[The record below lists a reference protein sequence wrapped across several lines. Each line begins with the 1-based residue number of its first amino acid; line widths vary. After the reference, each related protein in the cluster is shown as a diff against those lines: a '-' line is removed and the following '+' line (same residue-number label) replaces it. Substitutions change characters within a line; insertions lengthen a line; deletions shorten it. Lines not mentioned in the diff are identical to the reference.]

1 LNIGRGNDMTSNFIW
16 LILAIY
22 FEARNQHPSVQV
34 KIGHA
39 VMNRTITRSLS
50 VKGVVAQKFQFP
62 WYRQIQQGTKRVKDM
77 DALVR
82 SAKSADECMKQ
93 RMNGIYFYGAD
104 HFFDDSISAPS
115 WAKKLHSLGK
125 FGSFY
130 FFRS

>member
-1 LNIGRGNDMTSNFIW
+1 MIENMTW

-77 DALVR
+77 DALVQC
-82 SAKSADECMKQ
+82 AKSAAKVHRE
-93 RMNGIYFYGAD
+93 RVNGIYFYGAD